1 MKNCACSSIYCLLC
15 SLAMQTTTIQEQK
28 NQKWQYIDVVFG
40 VVGSIFLALLSQV
53 AIPLPGTPVPLTLQ
67 TLGVFLLGGFL
78 RGRIAT
84 LSILLYLLEGTLG
97 LPVFAGW
104 KANPLWIM
112 GPNAGFILSFLP
124 AALLIGR
131 LLPRT
136 LFALILAQVCISLL
150 GLCWL
155 GLFVGSL
162 QKAFLLGVMPFFL
175 GMGIKIIAATLIL
188 KGYHLI
194 RRKI

>member
-1 MKNCACSSIYCLLC
+1 
-15 SLAMQTTTIQEQK
+15 MQITTIQTQK
-28 NQKWQYIDVVFG
+28 KQKWQYIDVVFG

-67 TLGVFLLGGFL
+67 TLGVFLLGGLL
-78 RGRIAT
+78 RGRIAI

-124 AALLIGR
+124 AVLLIGK
-131 LLPRT
+131 LMPRT
-136 LFALILAQVCISLL
+136 LFALILAQVCISLI
-150 GLCWL
+150 GMCWL
-155 GLFVGSL
+155 GAFVGSM

-175 GMGIKIIAATLIL
+175 GMGIKIIAGTLML
-188 KGYHLI
+188 KSYHLI
-194 RRKI
+194 RRKPWA